1 MEITSFYRIAI
12 SCLTLEAVLGW
23 CSTKL
28 DMLQK
33 LALYVV
39 LKHSSFGPLE
49 YFYALKKYSFS
60 FWWKIMMIIIITDDN
75 NFQ

>member
-49 YFYALKKYSFS
+49 KCFG
-60 FWWKIMMIIIITDDN
+60 KI
-75 NFQ
+75 